1 MELVC
6 NLLTER
12 TPPINL
18 YYQDT
23 KGDELLLSNRRAT
36 WANVVTIGADTI
48 VLIYISD
55 KTPDGKY
62 TGKYTLYST
71 HHSYDRTKHE
81 EMVSGLPK
89 KLSPTNINALV
100 SNTVL
105 FNKLEIIN
113 DSVLTPTP
121 VFAGHGSEVGRG
133 GGGGG
138 GGGKP
143 PEYDNWSSYGKMR
156 YDMGHGG
163 KKKRKTKRHRKNRRN
178 SKRRKHH

>member
-1 MELVC
+1 
-6 NLLTER
+6 LTVSSTSTE
-12 TPPINL
+12 
-18 YYQDT
+18 YAE
-23 KGDELLLSNRRAT
+23 KVANRRAT
-36 WANVVTIGADTI
+36 WANVVTIGEAKI

-71 HHSYDRTKHE
+71 DRGYDITQRE
-81 EMVSGLPK
+81 EMVFGLPGQP
-89 KLSPTNINALV
+89 SPTNINALV

-138 GGGKP
+138 GKP
-143 PEYDNWSSYGKMR
+143 REYDDWSSYGKMR